1 MFIYQR
7 VIQKRAVPHAIQW
20 VKIEDP
26 GDHLLLQL
34 RLLQP
39 STAFHTQLLG
49 HRCSPGPNGE
59 LRGLLAVV
67 GRQGSSVASAE
78 MELGRSGKRGR
89 GSTPQ
94 VTNDTAMLWPKINP
108 PSFEIIFHLGL
119 KAPSLWCHPQIGKK
133 KQIPFIRHCSTTQSC
148 PVSCWEPSDCPKF
161 PPRPVL
167 GADLRM
173 SVFPGLLPPWWNK
186 GQSSPV
192 TAPAASFNV
201 FAGPGRHVAGMSCED
216 DMSKT
221 KETKVSPDPE
231 ETESLGVASD
241 AYLEKWLAWALSPG
255 FVERLQDDLQISNIY
270 CSL

>member
-133 KQIPFIRHCSTTQSC
+133 NRSPSFGTAQQLKAVQSLAESRVTVPNFLPDLSLGLIFACQCFQGCFRPGGTKVRAALWLHLQRVSTFLLGPEDMWQVC
-148 PVSCWEPSDCPKF
+148 PVKMTWAKPRRPRYRQTPKK
-161 PPRPVL
+161 L
-167 GADLRM
+167 
-173 SVFPGLLPPWWNK
+173 N
-186 GQSSPV
+186 
-192 TAPAASFNV
+192 
-201 FAGPGRHVAGMSCED
+201 H
-216 DMSKT
+216 
-221 KETKVSPDPE
+221 
-231 ETESLGVASD
+231 
-241 AYLEKWLAWALSPG
+241 
-255 FVERLQDDLQISNIY
+255 
-270 CSL
+270 